1 MAEDDDDLE
10 QPAGL
15 RSFWSGTISFGLVTV
30 PVALYAATR
39 PRGISLKMIG
49 PDEAPVRRR
58 YVCSKDGTPLDADD
72 IVRGYEIE
80 KGKFVVV
87 TDDELEAIEPR
98 KSREI
103 DLRLFVDRD
112 EIDPMYYQ
120 RAYFLVPTGG
130 TNKAYR
136 LLAETME
143 RSNQAGIATFVMRA
157 KEYLVAIIAENGILR
172 AETLRF
178 ADELRQPEDVGLPEP
193 AKVGGADVKKFETQI
208 AKLAK
213 KLDLHE
219 LIDDY
224 AERLEK
230 LVAEKEKNKEDIVR
244 APAEAKDDEDE
255 GGGEVVDLLA
265 ALSRSLGQTGTT
277 TRAARRPAKKAAPAK
292 KRTTTT
298 KKRTTTTAKKRAP
311 AKKKR
316 A

>member
-1 MAEDDDDLE
+1 MAEAAEEDLE
-10 QPAGL
+10 QPSGL
-15 RSFWSGTISFGLVTV
+15 RSFWTGTITFGLVTV

-39 PRGISLKMIG
+39 PRGVALKMIG

-58 YVCSKDGTPLDADD
+58 YVCSKDEQVLDVDD

-120 RAYFLVPTGG
+120 RAYFLVPSGG

-136 LLAETME
+136 LLAEVME

-178 ADELRQPEDVGLPEP
+178 ADELRKPEDVGLPKLAKP
-193 AKVGGADVKKFETQI
+193 APADVKKFENQI
-208 AKLAK
+208 AKHAK

-219 LIDDY
+219 FLDDY
-224 AERLEK
+224 TERLEK
-230 LVAEKEKNKEDIVR
+230 LVAQKEKKKEDIVR
-244 APAEAKDDEDE
+244 APQEKRDDDEE

-265 ALSRSLGQTGTT
+265 VLSRSLGGATPK
-277 TRAARRPAKKAAPAK
+277 RKPAKKSAASSK
-292 KRTTTT
+292 KKTTT
-298 KKRTTTTAKKRAP
+298 KKKTAKK
-311 AKKKR
+311 KK
-316 A
+316 